1 MIRLERFSLALR
13 IAITSAA
20 FGLLIIGVG
29 IAVGY
34 WALSRQLEAR
44 SIEEVKGKRDLVAHV
59 LSEMPVFTTLSKDLH
74 RFGDL
79 LIGHESLHLALVD
92 PQRLSVLATFS
103 PIAAESVAILD
114 GLSAGQ
120 NVVRW
125 TSKQN
130 GARLVAVRGE
140 APVGDGVPVRFY
152 ISLDQRHDNRLLT
165 GFLGASLLGLP
176 MLLTVVAAG
185 SWLITR
191 TGLEPLRRFRRLAA
205 SIGAQSLGRR
215 LVESG
220 LPSELEEL
228 AREFNAMLERID
240 SGYQRL
246 QEFSA
251 DLAHEMRTPL
261 STLLGRSQVA
271 LSQGRTL
278 EELREVLEGNVE
290 ELERMSRLISDML
303 FIAQADHQ
311 KSPLQLD
318 VVSLRQEAQRV
329 ADYLALLADEKG
341 IEVEIQGD
349 ATVRADKVLVQR
361 AITNL
366 MSNAIRHSNAESS
379 VNVTIQATPGT
390 GTALSVRNRGD
401 VIAPEHLNR
410 IFDRFYR
417 VDASRAR
424 LSGGTGLGLPIVRS
438 IMQAHGGQ
446 VSVASD
452 PESGETVFSL
462 VFQPTTDEAPAPS
475 LSRSQN
481 F

>member
-1 MIRLERFSLALR
+1 MISLQRFSLALR
-13 IAITSAA
+13 IALTSAV

-34 WALSRQLEAR
+34 WALSRQLESR
-44 SIEEVKGKRDLVAHV
+44 SVEEVKGKRDLVAHV
-59 LSEMPVFTTLSKDLH
+59 LSEMPVFGTLSKDLH

-79 LIGHESLHLALVD
+79 LIGHEGLHLALVD
-92 PQRLSVLATFS
+92 PQRSSVLATFS
-103 PIAAESVAILD
+103 PIAAESVATLD
-114 GLSAGQ
+114 ALSPGQ
-120 NVVRW
+120 TVVRW

-165 GFLGASLLGLP
+165 GFVSASLLGLP

-215 LVESG
+215 VVESG

-228 AREFNAMLERID
+228 AREFNAMLARID

-251 DLAHEMRTPL
+251 DLAHEMRTPIA
-261 STLLGRSQVA
+261 TLLGRSQVA
-271 LSQGRTL
+271 LSQKRSL
-278 EELREVLEGNVE
+278 EDLREVLEGNIE
-290 ELERMSRLISDML
+290 ELERLSRLIADML

-311 KSPLQLD
+311 ESPLRTE
-318 VVSLRQEAQRV
+318 VVALREETERV
-329 ADYLALLADEKG
+329 SDYLSLLADEKD
-341 IEVEIQGD
+341 IAVRIHGD
-349 ATVRADKVLVQR
+349 ATLRGDRVLIQR

-366 MSNAIRHSNAESS
+366 LSNAIRHSRPSS
-379 VNVTIQATPGT
+379 QVVVTIE
-390 GTALSVRNRGD
+390 TAVSFERTVLSVRNQGD
-401 VIAPEHLNR
+401 VIAAEHLPR

-438 IMQAHGGQ
+438 IMHAHGGQ
-446 VSVASD
+446 VNVTSD
-452 PESGETVFSL
+452 PATGETVFSL
-462 VFQPTTDEAPAPS
+462 VFPASQGQEAAS
-475 LSRSQN
+475 A
-481 F
+481 